1 MKTTR
6 SLPAT
11 PVLVARPVLRWV
23 FRRNHEAITCE
34 VDVNASGTCEVRT
47 VPEWNPALAVVE
59 GFDRAG
65 DALQRHAEVAARLR
79 ELGWGAADH
88 VPVAA

>member
-1 MKTTR
+1 
-6 SLPAT
+6 
-11 PVLVARPVLRWV
+11 
-23 FRRNHEAITCE
+23 
-34 VDVNASGTCEVRT
+34 VNASGTCEVRT